1 MGNLLSQ
8 DANEPTL
15 TKASADSKQAY
26 IQAKIENAV
35 TRAKIEAD
43 NKVNFETITSKNV
56 SVKYKETKINIID
69 TPGHES
75 FSNLRGQ

>member
-8 DANEPTL
+8 DSNEPTL
-15 TKASADSKQAY
+15 TKASAESKQAY

-56 SVKYKETKINIID
+56 LFLQKNLNSIIKQIINHCV
-69 TPGHES
+69 PS
-75 FSNLRGQ
+75 LS